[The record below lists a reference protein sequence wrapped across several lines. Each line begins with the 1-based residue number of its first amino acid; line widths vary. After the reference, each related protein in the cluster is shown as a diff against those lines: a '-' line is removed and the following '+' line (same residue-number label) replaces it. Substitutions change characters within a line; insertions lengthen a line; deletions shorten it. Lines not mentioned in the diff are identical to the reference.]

1 MHCMRSQKSWSIV
14 ALLSGVVAALV
25 RAGLVAAYFLEAV
38 VARRGNP
45 DQSLLFWYLPI
56 LFLGLAGLAVGL
68 AASGWGILR
77 LRRIGRRSPR
87 TKT

>member
-1 MHCMRSQKSWSIV
+1 MRSQKAWSIV
-14 ALLSGVVAALV
+14 ALLSGVVVALV
-25 RAGLVAAYFLEAV
+25 GVGLVAAYFLEAV
-38 VARRGNP
+38 VARRGDP

-77 LRRIGRRSPR
+77 LRRIGRRTPR

>member
-1 MHCMRSQKSWSIV
+1 MRSQKAWSIV
-14 ALLSGVVAALV
+14 ALLSGVVVALV
-25 RAGLVAAYFLEAV
+25 GVGLVAAYFLEAV
-38 VARRGNP
+38 VARRGDP
-45 DQSLLFWYLPI
+45 DQSLLFWYLPV

-77 LRRIGRRSPR
+77 LRRIGRRTPR

>member
-1 MHCMRSQKSWSIV
+1 MRSQKAWSIV
-14 ALLSGVVAALV
+14 ALLSGVVVALV
-25 RAGLVAAYFLEAV
+25 GVGLVAAYFLEAV
-38 VARRGNP
+38 VARRGDP

-77 LRRIGRRSPR
+77 LRRIGRRIPR